1 MPLIFNQVKNNRG
14 NVSRCRIG
22 AKSHLNPAKTIVHQT
37 PPYLVTHSL
46 ITLHITTKMS
56 GNVDKPSPNR
66 PVVDVLDDN
75 TNVDNEME
83 VIFQRLEALRLEEN
97 ALMKR
102 LNELLIKEKESAL
115 QRLQR
120 VDRMQK
126 RLKDESDRASLA
138 VALLF
143 IYVTDM

>member
-1 MPLIFNQVKNNRG
+1 
-14 NVSRCRIG
+14 
-22 AKSHLNPAKTIVHQT
+22 
-37 PPYLVTHSL
+37 
-46 ITLHITTKMS
+46 MS
-56 GNVDKPSPNR
+56 ENVDKSSTNP
-66 PVVDVLDDN
+66 PVVAVQDEN

-97 ALMKR
+97 ARMTR

-126 RLKDESDRASLA
+126 RLKDESDRASLIL
-138 VALLF
+138 ALLF
-143 IYVTDM
+143 KYVTNM